1 VGGYRFL
8 GRLSIAFPALRINN
22 AGKPL
27 SAWYG
32 DGIAAVRAIMKE
44 LLAHLFQ
51 ESRLSLVPRANSSER
66 RRDARYPTSDQADV
80 EVIAVDTRHLSAVV
94 LDVSKS
100 GLRIEVHER
109 IMPGSEVRIRLPRE
123 VVIHGEVRYCRRA
136 GTGFHAGILIAQLFQ
151 SADQAAQH
159 LFDGEMSLYL
169 LGKGL
174 SAAEV
179 LRLRKHLND
188 CEACR
193 LRVAEAAPVL
203 KPGNRRSV

>member
-1 VGGYRFL
+1 
-8 GRLSIAFPALRINN
+8 
-22 AGKPL
+22 
-27 SAWYG
+27 
-32 DGIAAVRAIMKE
+32 MKE
-44 LLAHLFQ
+44 LLTDPFQ
-51 ESRLSLVPRANSSER
+51 RRRLSLAPEANSSER
-66 RRDARYPTSDQADV
+66 RRDARYPTHDQADV
-80 EVIAVDTRHLSAVV
+80 EVLAVNTRHLSAVV

-109 IMPGSEVRIRLPRE
+109 IGQGSEVRIRLPRE

-136 GTGFHAGILIAQLFQ
+136 GTGFHAGILIAQVFQ
-151 SADQAAQH
+151 SAEQAEQH

-188 CEACR
+188 CESCR
-193 LRVAEAAPVL
+193 LRVAEAEPIL
-203 KPGNRRSV
+203 RPGNRRRA